1 MRTKDCIS
9 RCLHIVRR
17 LKRGQKASFTDIQR
31 YLNEMSAL
39 TGEDYT
45 ISIRTF
51 QRDLDAIRELFL
63 IDIRY
68 SRIEGLYSI
77 NDEFSDEIQSERLM
91 ESLEVFHS
99 LKMMNNLSGIFHF
112 EARPPLGTEHLSRM
126 IFAIKNKRII
136 TLTYNKNWENQFTER
151 TLLPLLL
158 KEFRGRWYVVAK
170 RMDTNAIRTYSLD
183 RVVAF
188 SIQENQASPPT
199 NLENYYYYSF
209 GIYVKTDPNPQEVV
223 LTFSPDA
230 GRYIKEAVLH
240 HSQKVIEDSAEA
252 FVVKLYLSITFDFVM
267 EILGYGELVE
277 VISPAELRTQ
287 VSDRLRKAVE
297 KYK

>member
-17 LKRGQKASFTDIQR
+17 LKRGQKASFTDIQH

-99 LKMMNNLSGIFHF
+99 LKMRNSLSGIFHF

-136 TLTYNKNWENQFTER
+136 TLTYNKNWENRFTER

-188 SIQENQASPPT
+188 SIQENQASPPA

-209 GIYVKTDPNPQEVV
+209 GIYVKTDPNPQEVI
-223 LTFSPDA
+223 LKFSPEA
-230 GRYIKEAVLH
+230 GRYVKEAVLH
-240 HSQKVIEDSAEA
+240 HSQEVIEDNTEA
-252 FVVKLYLSITFDFVM
+252 FVIKLDLSITFDFVM

-277 VISPAELRTQ
+277 VISPPELRTQ
-287 VSDRLRKAVE
+287 VSDRLRKAIE

>member
-17 LKRGQKASFTDIQR
+17 LKRGQKASFPDIQR

-99 LKMMNNLSGIFHF
+99 LKMMNSLSGIFHF

-223 LTFSPDA
+223 LKFSPEA

-267 EILGYGELVE
+267 EILGYGELLE